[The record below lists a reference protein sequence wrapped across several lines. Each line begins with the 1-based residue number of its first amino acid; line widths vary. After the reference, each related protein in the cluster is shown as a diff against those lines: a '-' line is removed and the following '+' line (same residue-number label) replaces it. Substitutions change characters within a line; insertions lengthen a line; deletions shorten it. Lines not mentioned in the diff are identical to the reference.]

1 MTRTEQAIARHGIAH
16 LFAEVANPS
25 GLIKAMQGHWH
36 RDMHFVR
43 ELERFGR
50 VAIVSPNRWL
60 RVLAR
65 VESALLPGNE
75 YRVFAPGGRT
85 EALDWVMHGEPRNQ
99 EALSQ
104 VLDIA
109 TYQLEPMSV
118 ESAFELRIPVSAGQ
132 VEQAISTALARN
144 GCSDRIELTVKIDGQ
159 HVRLG
164 GRVSHWR
171 ERDIAHRAALAAKGV
186 REVENSII
194 VG

>member
-1 MTRTEQAIARHGIAH
+1 MLTLYPSPEWIVAFSARGRLNASDIGLVMTRTEQAIARHGIAH

-65 VESALLPGNE
+65 VESALLPGIE
-75 YRVFAPGGRT
+75 YRVFSPGERT

-99 EALSQ
+99 ESP
-104 VLDIA
+104 D
-109 TYQLEPMSV
+109 S
-118 ESAFELRIPVSAGQ
+118 R
-132 VEQAISTALARN
+132 
-144 GCSDRIELTVKIDGQ
+144 
-159 HVRLG
+159 
-164 GRVSHWR
+164 
-171 ERDIAHRAALAAKGV
+171 
-186 REVENSII
+186 
-194 VG
+194 